1 MSKRKGGRPYHAC
14 HLIVSADR
22 RDEFF
27 CGRYCRA
34 VGGCDSI
41 EETQIERNKEMK
53 STKTTVKKNLKKAV
67 KKAVKKD
74 ENVRTEIVFIL
85 DRSGSMSGREQD
97 VIGGFNRMIDDQ
109 QKKRGECHVST
120 VLFNDVSAVLHNR
133 VPISKVR
140 LLTDTEYFVGG
151 GTAYYDALG
160 RGIRHHIYVQRN
172 LPEDKRA
179 EKVLFV
185 VMTDGQENASREYS
199 ARVLKKLI
207 SEEQKKWGWEFVFI
221 GAGIDAIQ
229 SAKDIGIKVE
239 HAINTVAD
247 KDGIAVSYCC
257 MCEAITNLREGRGL
271 AENADGSSFRE
282 KVDADFK
289 RRNK

>member
-1 MSKRKGGRPYHAC
+1 
-14 HLIVSADR
+14 
-22 RDEFF
+22 
-27 CGRYCRA
+27 
-34 VGGCDSI
+34 
-41 EETQIERNKEMK
+41 MK
-53 STKTTVKKNLKKAV
+53 STKTTVKKNLKKTL
-67 KKAVKKD
+67 KKALKKD

-140 LLTDTEYFVGG
+140 SLTDTEYFVGG

-199 ARVLKKLI
+199 VRVLKKLI

-247 KDGIAVSYCC
+247 KEGIAISYCC

-271 AENADGSSFRE
+271 AENADGSSFRDQI
-282 KVDADFK
+282 DADFK